1 MGNHKNALKIWR
13 DRINSTDKA
22 IAMENTNPDQKAIEE
37 KQMEIIKA
45 YLSL

>member
-1 MGNHKNALKIWR
+1 MRNHENALKIWR
-13 DRINSTDKA
+13 DRINRTNKA
-22 IAMENTNPDQKAIEE
+22 IAMENTKE